1 MLILSLTKMV
11 CSSIAV
17 LIFWSNFFLGW
28 PVLLLNEESLHSQN
42 ILANPNV
49 SLFCILP
56 RTSNTQS
63 SAGLSRVT
71 FMGTV
76 EPVPSA
82 DAEVLKLAFSIIHPY
97 TEQLTRSHRFTL
109 HHIKPTKIY
118 LSGGFGV
125 GASWV
130 NIKEYEQSSP
140 DVIAH
145 EVTNVMSRVNAA
157 KQGKCVI

>member
-1 MLILSLTKMV
+1 M
-11 CSSIAV
+11 
-17 LIFWSNFFLGW
+17 
-28 PVLLLNEESLHSQN
+28 LLNDQSLHSQN

-56 RTSNTQS
+56 RTTNTQAH
-63 SAGLSRVT
+63 AGHSRVT

-76 EPVPSA
+76 EPVPSQ
-82 DAEVLKLAFSIIHPY
+82 DAEVLKLAFSIVHPH
-97 TEQLTRSHRFTL
+97 TEQLTSSQRFTL
-109 HHIKPTKIY
+109 HHIKPSKIY

-130 NIKEYEQSSP
+130 NIKDYEQSSP

-145 EVTNVMSRVNAA
+145 EVTSVMSRVNAA
-157 KQGKCVI
+157 KQGNYQLIALIRLINPILMLQRN